1 MIGEEVNMKSNKI
14 LHFVLFFFLLTSVG
28 CQKNTDQK
36 LPGIELSLSQMNAG
50 IELLVPEVENN
61 IIGSPFIGIVIVNS
75 SDNIFRLNEQIG
87 ILIFEYVDNEWIPIN
102 NLMDYGYGEDGGVY
116 LENKGPF
123 AKYSTVI
130 TPAVTVDDENI
141 LMRIVCLGEFIS
153 PDGKVIQ
160 QAGAYRDFWL
170 TPDRTVLSIDQESL

>member
-1 MIGEEVNMKSNKI
+1 MKPIKLINI
-14 LHFVLFFFLLTSVG
+14 VVLFSMIISVG

-87 ILIFEYVDNEWIPIN
+87 ILIFENVDNEWIPIN

-130 TPAVTVDDENI
+130 TPAVTIGDENI
-141 LMRIVCLGEFIS
+141 LMRIVCVGEYIS

-170 TPDRTVLSIDQESL
+170 TPDRTVLSIEESL